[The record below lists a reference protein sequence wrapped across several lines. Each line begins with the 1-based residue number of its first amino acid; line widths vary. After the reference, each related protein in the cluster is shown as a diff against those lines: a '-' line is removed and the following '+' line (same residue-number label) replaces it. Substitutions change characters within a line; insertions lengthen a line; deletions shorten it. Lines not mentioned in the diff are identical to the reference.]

1 MSKDESN
8 SIRGLSRDKR
18 VLMPRVRFPDFL
30 AQADWIRTQIGQ
42 VSTLHKGKGISKAD
56 VVANGVLPCIRYG
69 ELYTVYEENI
79 HTVYSRTNV
88 NPDGL
93 FLSQKNDVIIPASG
107 ETAIDIA
114 KASCVLQDGVALG
127 GDLNVIRSSLHGTFL
142 SYYLNG
148 PLKSSIAEV
157 AQGDAIVHL
166 YPSQIAAINIS
177 LPHLEEQRK
186 IADCLTSLDERII
199 AETQRHDTLKTH
211 KLGLMRQLFP
221 RDGEAVPRLRFA
233 NSGPEGGWSEHPV
246 SRMLKDALRPVKMDD
261 DESYILVTVKRRY
274 GGIVLRETLEGRQ
287 ILVKSQFKIRS
298 GDFLISKR
306 QIVHCACGVVPEEY
320 DGSIVSNEYSIY
332 QPREDCDIGFFNYFS
347 QQPRVGRS
355 FLECSVGIVIEKM
368 LFKQELWL
376 KTKFRFPS
384 LQEQQRI
391 SSCMSSL
398 DELITAL
405 SQKIDALRRHKK
417 GLLQQL
423 FPMLD
428 AVQP

>member
-56 VVANGVLPCIRYG
+56 VVASGVLPCIRYG

-186 IADCLTSLDERII
+186 IAECLTSLDERIT
-199 AETQRHDTLKTH
+199 AETQKLDTLKIH
-211 KLGLMRQLFP
+211 RMGLMQQLFP
-221 RDGEAVPRLRFA
+221 REGETVPRLRFA
-233 NSGPEGGWSEHPV
+233 EFGKIGAWEKVAAGQCFLNRTERGSSNLPIYSVTMTEGMVPRASLDRRIDDLAETSANKTVRKGDIAYNMM
-246 SRMLKDALRPVKMDD
+246 RMWQGAL
-261 DESYILVTVKRRY
+261 
-274 GGIVLRETLEGRQ
+274 
-287 ILVKSQFKIRS
+287 
-298 GDFLISKR
+298 
-306 QIVHCACGVVPEEY
+306 GVAF
-320 DGSIVSNEYSIY
+320 
-332 QPREDCDIGFFNYFS
+332 EDCMVSPAYVVLQPKGVNPYFFYF
-347 QQPRVGRS
+347 
-355 FLECSVGIVIEKM
+355 L
-368 LFKQELWL
+368 L
-376 KTKFRFPS
+376 KLPQTLQVLTAHSRGLTEDRLRLYYDDFAKVPLLCPS
-384 LQEQQRI
+384 LSEQERI
-391 SSCMSSL
+391 ADCLSYLDSL
-398 DELITAL
+398 LATQ
-405 SQKIDALRRHKK
+405 SQKIVALKHHKM
-417 GLLQQL
+417 GLLQQM
-423 FPMLD
+423 FPVLD
-428 AVQP
+428 VVSA